1 MLSVPSASTGD
12 ILNEGI
18 VHIIEEELRLF
29 PHVREDCDV
38 LICVSDHVV
47 LLQRRS
53 HLSLETW

>member
-18 VHIIEEELRLF
+18 VHLIEEELRLF

-38 LICVSDHVV
+38 LIRVSDHVV
-47 LLQRRS
+47 LLQR
-53 HLSLETW
+53 